1 MTTQSAFTSEEWTAL
16 LDATILSGAYI
27 VLSSPSG
34 LGGVLKESIGLSLAI
49 ADAVKD
55 PEAGDLAQALAT
67 EFTKKEMQQ
76 ELKQVQLDMDSSNP
90 QAYKQQA
97 IDKLHQAAAI
107 VEQKVSAEEATGLKR
122 WWYTTAERT
131 AHAAK
136 EGSFLGI
143 SGERVS
149 EEEKAALQE
158 IAAALGL

>member
-1 MTTQSAFTSEEWTAL
+1 

-27 VLSSPSG
+27 VLASPSG
-34 LGGVLKESIGLSLAI
+34 LGGVLKESMGLSLAI

-55 PEAGDLAQALAT
+55 PEAGELVQALAT

-76 ELKQVQLDMDSSNP
+76 ELKQVQSDMDTSDP

-97 IDKLHQAAAI
+97 IDKLHQVAAI
-107 VEQKVSAEEATGLKR
+107 VDQKASAEEATELKH
-122 WWYTTAERT
+122 WWYAIAERT

-136 EGSFLGI
+136 EGGFLGI
-143 SGERVS
+143 GGERVS

-158 IAAALGL
+158 LAATLGL

>member
-1 MTTQSAFTSEEWTAL
+1 

-27 VLSSPSG
+27 VLASPSG
-34 LGGVLKESIGLSLAI
+34 LGGLLRESVGLSLAI
-49 ADAVKD
+49 ADPVKD
-55 PEAGDLAQALAT
+55 PEAGNLVQALAT
-67 EFTKKEMQQ
+67 EFTKKELQQ
-76 ELKQVQLDMDSSNP
+76 ELKQVQSDMDTSNP

-97 IDKLHQAAAI
+97 IDKLHQAATMVAR
-107 VEQKVSAEEATGLKR
+107 KASAEEATGLKR
-122 WWYTTAERT
+122 WWYTIAERT
-131 AHAAK
+131 AQAAK